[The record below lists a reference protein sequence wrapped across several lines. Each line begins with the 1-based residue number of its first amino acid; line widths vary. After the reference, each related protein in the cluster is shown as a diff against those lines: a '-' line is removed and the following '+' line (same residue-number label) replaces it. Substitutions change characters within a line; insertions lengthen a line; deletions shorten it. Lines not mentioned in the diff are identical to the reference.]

1 MTDND
6 RLINSLYTML
16 FFEESRLK
24 NDVDTSFY
32 ILKQTS
38 DDMYLLERYRQNLQR
53 YEDFKIFQRKVIE
66 VLKCF

>member
-16 FFEESRLK
+16 FYEENRLK
-24 NDVDTSFY
+24 SEVDISFY

-38 DDMYLLERYRQNLQR
+38 EDMYLLERYRQNLQR
-53 YEDFKIFQRKVIE
+53 YEDFKIFQKKVFE
-66 VLKCF
+66 LLKCF

>member
-1 MTDND
+1 MADSD

-24 NDVDTSFY
+24 NEVDVSFY

-38 DDMYLLERYRQNLQR
+38 EDMYLLERYRQNLQR
-53 YEDFKIFQRKVIE
+53 YEDFKIFQKKVFE
-66 VLKCF
+66 LLKCF

>member
-16 FFEESRLK
+16 FFEENRLK
-24 NDVDTSFY
+24 NDVDVSFY

-38 DDMYLLERYRQNLQR
+38 EDMYLLERYRQNLQR
-53 YEDFKIFQRKVIE
+53 YEDFKIFQRKVFE
-66 VLKCF
+66 LLKCF